1 MNETK
6 KTWIIRIIVGGVIGM
21 VVMAFLG
28 LLFNSFADI
37 RLTSSDWDW
46 VSYDLIKL
54 VGSKPLATLLQFGLY
69 FALGAGVGVATL
81 PFAEEGKDL
90 LIRSA
95 LHFVYTA
102 AVSSALIWLCGWNR
116 GEPVVWLIELALLAL
131 LYALV
136 WLGRLAAWWSELDAI
151 REKLGLAP
159 VPSPLRWR
167 ETMPSL
173 GFALLLCLVVP
184 LALRFF
190 DPPDVPVLTGMLWP
204 WVLVPV
210 GGFMGGLS
218 LGKRHGF
225 CPLYLAAC
233 VLLALTATLLLN
245 NSDPLINGGVA
256 LAAALAGN
264 LSGAARHRRKQR
276 KGAPAS
282 QTL

>member
-1 MNETK
+1 MNDK
-6 KTWIIRIIVGGVIGM
+6 KAWIVRIVAGGLIGM
-21 VVMAFLG
+21 AVMAFLG
-28 LLFNSFADI
+28 LLFNSFADLS
-37 RLTSSDWDW
+37 LTSAVMDW

-54 VGSKPLATLLQFGLY
+54 VGSKPLAAFLQFGLY

-81 PFAEEGKDL
+81 PFADEGKEL
-90 LIRSA
+90 LIHSA

-116 GEPVVWLIELALLAL
+116 GEWPAWLLELTLLAL
-131 LYALV
+131 LYVLV

-159 VPSPLRWR
+159 VPSPLKWQ
-167 ETMPSL
+167 ETAPSL

-204 WVLVPV
+204 YVLVPV

-218 LGKRHGF
+218 LGKRHSL
-225 CPLYLAAC
+225 CPLYPAAC
-233 VLLALTATLLLN
+233 VLLTLTATLLLN
-245 NSDPLINGGVA
+245 NSSPWLNSGIA

-264 LSGAARHRRKQR
+264 LSGAARHRHKRR
-276 KGAPAS
+276 KGDLAHE
-282 QTL
+282 

>member
-6 KTWIIRIIVGGVIGM
+6 KAWIVRIVAGGATGM

-37 RLTSSDWDW
+37 RLTSSEWDW

-54 VGSKPLATLLQFGLY
+54 VGSKPLAALLQFGLY
-69 FALGAGVGVATL
+69 FALGAGVGAATL
-81 PFAEEGKDL
+81 PFAEEGKEL

-102 AVSSALIWLCGWNR
+102 AVSSALIWLCWWNR
-116 GEPVVWLIELALLAL
+116 GEWLAWLLELALLAL

-159 VPSPLRWR
+159 VPSPLKWR
-167 ETMPSL
+167 ETIPSL

-190 DPPDVPVLTGMLWP
+190 DPPDVPVLNGMLWP

-218 LGKRHGF
+218 LGKRHGL
-225 CPLYLAAC
+225 CPLYPAAC
-233 VLLALTATLLLN
+233 VLLTLAATLLLH
-245 NSDPLINGGVA
+245 NSSPWINGAIA
-256 LAAALAGN
+256 LTAALAGN
-264 LSGAARHRRKQR
+264 LSGAARYRHKQR
-276 KGAPAS
+276 KGNPAHE
-282 QTL
+282 

>member
-1 MNETK
+1 MTDVK
-6 KTWIIRIIVGGVIGM
+6 KAWIVRIAAGGVIGM
-21 VVMAFLG
+21 LAMAFLG
-28 LLFNSFADI
+28 LLFNSFANFK
-37 RLTSSDWDW
+37 LTSSELDW

-54 VGSKPLATLLQFGLY
+54 AGSKPLAALLQFGLY

-81 PFAEEGKDL
+81 PFAEEGKEL

-102 AVSSALIWLCGWNR
+102 TVSSALIWLCGWNR
-116 GEPVVWLIELALLAL
+116 GEWPAWLLELALLAL
-131 LYALV
+131 LYVLI

-159 VPSPLRWR
+159 VPSPFMWR
-167 ETMPSL
+167 ETVPSL
-173 GFALLLCLVVP
+173 GFALLLCLIVP

-218 LGKRHGF
+218 LGKRHGI
-225 CPLYLAAC
+225 CPLYPAAC
-233 VLLALTATLLLN
+233 GLLVLAATLLLR
-245 NSDPLINGGVA
+245 NSSPWINGGIA
-256 LAAALAGN
+256 LAAALTGN
-264 LSGAARHRRKQR
+264 LNGAARYRRKQR
-276 KGAPAS
+276 KGGAAHA
-282 QTL
+282 